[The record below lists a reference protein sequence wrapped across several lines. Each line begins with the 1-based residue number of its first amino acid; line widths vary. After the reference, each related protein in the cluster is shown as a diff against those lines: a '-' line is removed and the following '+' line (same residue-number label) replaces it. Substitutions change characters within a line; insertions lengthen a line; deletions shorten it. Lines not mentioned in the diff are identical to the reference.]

1 MDGKP
6 DFDELIIDGVLKL
19 RSNSQMLKSLEL
31 TFLQFNLQPCLRIAN
46 LSWRISPKVSILT
59 LVVWTSFTLGTLS
72 TVKIDCRLVTAGI
85 KATQWPGYMNEIM
98 RVLKPGTGWAQC
110 AELAV
115 RPICT
120 DGSVPEDATVFEVL
134 PHKNPTNGSIS
145 IRCRWRWLHGVLL
158 WTVNILNKPSE
169 MLAS

>member
-1 MDGKP
+1 VPENCEFIVADFTEGL
-6 DFDELIIDGVLKL
+6 DFDTGSLDFVHSRYTLY
-19 RSNSQMLKSLEL
+19 RSK
-31 TFLQFNLQPCLRIAN
+31 T
-46 LSWRISPKVSILT
+46 
-59 LVVWTSFTLGTLS
+59 
-72 TVKIDCRLVTAGI
+72 DCRLVTAGI

-134 PHKNPTNGSIS
+134 PHKDSN
-145 IRCRWRWLHGVLL
+145 
-158 WTVNILNKPSE
+158 
-169 MLAS
+169 